1 MPSHPNQNNT
11 VPAGNALP
19 AGSAAPADSADAPPV
34 DAPPAGAPPVDAPP
48 AAAPPARASPAGAA
62 TRPVPGPARPPGSAV
77 GGSFGGPFG
86 APAFRTERQPRTA
99 PAGHMI
105 VCGDDALAHRLA
117 GELHGV
123 YGERVTLLVPVRP
136 DAPSTPIAR
145 TGRALALFGRVTAA
159 VTRTTAATAAGGDG
173 DGDGGEPTGTLRV
186 VEAAEADDRAL
197 VDAGVERAAALALVH
212 EDDETNIRAALTARR
227 LNPRLR
233 LVIRLYN
240 RKLGQHLETLL
251 DQAAAVAEPGLDP
264 EKLDAATTVLSDVD
278 TAAPGLA
285 AAAVAGTTKV
295 VQAGGLLLQA
305 LERTPPAGEAPDP
318 GRCTLALLSATARDP
333 AGCEGSERSGD
344 EGPRLLPDDRTVAAA
359 TGRAA
364 ITLEAVTPAAP
375 SSPPG
380 RFGGSGLPVA
390 SLFSR
395 RLRWS
400 LGGAAGAVLALALAS
415 TFTTGDHPLHAAYL
429 TLLDVF
435 AIGDPAVGEPTG
447 RQVLQILAGFV
458 GLLLLPV
465 IVAALLE
472 GLGTFRTATT
482 LRRPPRGLSGHVVL
496 LGLGKVG
503 TRVLARLR
511 RMDIPVVCVESDP
524 EARGIAVARR
534 LRVPTVIGDVTEE
547 GVLEAA
553 RIHRAHALL
562 ALTSVDITNLEAALS
577 ARSVSPDLRV
587 VLRLYDDDF
596 ATAVYRTL
604 RTAHPEAL
612 TRSRSV
618 SHLAAPA
625 FAGAMMGRRILG
637 AVPVERRVLLFAA
650 VDVADHPLLEHRTV
664 ADAFTPGA
672 WRVVAL
678 DRTAPAYGVPYGTGA
693 ADRGQDWRLAPDRVL
708 GPADRVIVAATRR
721 GLAELLGRGAVTGRG
736 AAAPAPDNSVRAERG

>member
-1 MPSHPNQNNT
+1 
-11 VPAGNALP
+11 
-19 AGSAAPADSADAPPV
+19 
-34 DAPPAGAPPVDAPP
+34 
-48 AAAPPARASPAGAA
+48 
-62 TRPVPGPARPPGSAV
+62 
-77 GGSFGGPFG
+77 
-86 APAFRTERQPRTA
+86 
-99 PAGHMI
+99 MI

-117 GELHGV
+117 GELNEV
-123 YGERVTLLVPVRP
+123 YGEQVTLLVPVRP
-136 DAPSTPIAR
+136 DAPRTPTAR

-159 VTRTTAATAAGGDG
+159 IRTTGTPAPAGAPGTSVPGAPTAAGTDG
-173 DGDGGEPTGTLRV
+173 DEPAGTLRV
-186 VEAAEADDRAL
+186 VESADADDRAL
-197 VDAGVERAAALALVH
+197 TDAGVERATALALVH

-251 DQAAAVAEPGLDP
+251 DQAAAVTQAAAVAEPGLDP
-264 EKLDAATTVLSDVD
+264 DGPTAATTVLSDVD

-285 AAAVAGTTKV
+285 AAAVAGTSKV
-295 VQAGGLLLQA
+295 VQAGGLLLHA
-305 LERTPPAGEAPDP
+305 VERLPAAGEAPDP
-318 GRCTLALLSATARDP
+318 GLCTLALLSATAGDP

-344 EGPRLLPDDRTVAAA
+344 AGPRLLPDDRTVAAA

-364 ITLEAVTPAAP
+364 VTLEAVTAAGPAAA
-375 SSPPG
+375 SARLAASA
-380 RFGGSGLPVA
+380 LPVA

-400 LGGAAGAVLALALAS
+400 LAGAAAAVLALALAS

-429 TLLDVF
+429 TLLDIF
-435 AIGDPAVGEPTG
+435 AIGDPAVGESTS

-465 IVAALLE
+465 IVAALIE

-511 RMDIPVVCVESDP
+511 RLDIPVVCVESDP

-553 RIHRAHALL
+553 RIDRAHALL

-577 ARSVSPDLRV
+577 ARAVSPELRV

-596 ATAVYRTL
+596 ATAVFRTL
-604 RTAHPEAL
+604 RTAHP
-612 TRSRSV
+612 
-618 SHLAAPA
+618 
-625 FAGAMMGRRILG
+625 
-637 AVPVERRVLLFAA
+637 
-650 VDVADHPLLEHRTV
+650 
-664 ADAFTPGA
+664 
-672 WRVVAL
+672 
-678 DRTAPAYGVPYGTGA
+678 
-693 ADRGQDWRLAPDRVL
+693 
-708 GPADRVIVAATRR
+708 
-721 GLAELLGRGAVTGRG
+721 
-736 AAAPAPDNSVRAERG
+736 